1 MGPEQLKTAARAA
14 SPLIAATTTDQHLQ
28 AAIAAERPD
37 LRAALAANPSIY
49 PGLRD
54 WLAEASRRAAAE
66 AAVAPKDESP
76 ADAAV
81 EEIEA
86 AEVADAAAGG
96 QLADPAETTVLV
108 VNDQAAPTVALT
120 APAAAERVSII
131 PRTDPPAGQLA
142 PAATQLAPAATPSAP
157 PSWGQAMPSAQ
168 PAAEFPVMD
177 QPVRRRRSPVWIVL
191 LILLLVLALAGVV
204 TAFLLLRPD
213 ESPTT
218 AVPNAP
224 AQPSATASAEPAA
237 SASAEASARPTA
249 NATPAEV
256 SRCATDPVYEV
267 RAVRDSGGGLEADV
281 HVSPTCKDG
290 DVLSGASNLVTLS
303 GPLKG
308 ASLTSSTRVVAAV
321 AVFDLGEKPVAIP
334 ASGTDLTIVFASSF
348 TYAYAYQIDVGRAE
362 LTVARDSS
370 GQTTATT
377 APGTTRLDTASAPDA
392 ATMDAIWLG
401 LLREQANTDAATV
414 SGPLNG
420 TWVPQLSS
428 KKPGLVLNGVTWD
441 AADVWVHYLSFKA
454 TYPEAILLY
463 SDDWSV
469 FDPGG
474 HWWVIVVAEPFATAE
489 EANAWCTAQGLSR
502 DDCFAKYFEVGGS
515 SEGTTVQR

>member
-54 WLAEASRRAAAE
+54 WLAEASRRAATEAAQAPEASEAPGAE
-66 AAVAPKDESP
+66 SPAGDPAAAIEAAAAVADVG
-76 ADAAV
+76 AVDAV
-81 EEIEA
+81 
-86 AEVADAAAGG
+86 AGG
-96 QLADPAETTVLV
+96 Q
-108 VNDQAAPTVALT
+108 QAAPTVAMS
-120 APAAAERVSII
+120 APAAAPQAPTAWAQQV
-131 PRTDPPAGQLA
+131 
-142 PAATQLAPAATPSAP
+142 PAAAQPVP
-157 PSWGQAMPSAQ
+157 PTWAQPLPPAQ
-168 PAAEFPVMD
+168 PAAFPSD
-177 QPVRRRRSPVWIVL
+177 AQPVRRRRRRVWAVA
-191 LILLLVLALAGVV
+191 LILLLVLALAG
-204 TAFLLLRPD
+204 TATAVLLLRRG

-218 AVPNAP
+218 TAPNVPAR
-224 AQPSATASAEPAA
+224 PSATTSAEPAA
-237 SASAEASARPTA
+237 SVGASALPTASASPT
-249 NATPAEV
+249 EV

-267 RAVRDSGGGLEADV
+267 RNVRDNGGLEVDV

-290 DVLSGASNLVTLS
+290 DVLSGASTLVTLS

-308 ASLTSSTRVVAAV
+308 ASLASSTRVVAAV

-334 ASGTDLTIVFASSF
+334 ASGTDLTLVFSSALS
-348 TYAYAYQIDVGRAE
+348 YVNAAQIDVGRAE

-370 GQTTATT
+370 GQTRATT
-377 APGTTRLDTASAPDA
+377 APGRARLDTASAPDA

-401 LLREQANTDAATV
+401 LLRDQADTDSATV

-428 KKPGLVLNGVTWD
+428 KKPGLVLDGVTWD
-441 AADVWVHYLSFKA
+441 AAAVWAHYLSVKT
-454 TYPEAILLY
+454 TYPNAILLY

-469 FDPGG
+469 FDAGG
-474 HWWVIVVAEPFATAE
+474 HWWVIAAAEPFATAE
-489 EANAWCTAQGLSR
+489 EANAWCAAQGLSR
-502 DDCFAKYFEVGGS
+502 DDCFAKYVRVGAS